1 MGKIETELE
10 QKFYKLDF
18 TKLARLI
25 SSDFDSIN
33 MNTVFFKSFSKEK
46 VITALEN
53 PQRNEKT
60 LRDLSNFLY
69 VFSPQ
74 YRRLCNYYA
83 EMPTL
88 DWYIEPHK
96 LDISKVNA
104 KQFKKAYN
112 NTLFQLDNMNIKH
125 ELFKCLQ
132 VVYRE
137 GIFYGY
143 EYSTDDSYFI
153 QKLDPDYCRI
163 SGTED
168 GVFIFEFDFDYF
180 NKYPERLD
188 NYAPE
193 FETMYNNYKNSNKNR
208 RSKGLVDLR
217 WQELNSELSIC
228 LKADETILYPIPPF
242 VGVFPDIYD
251 IQDYKQL
258 KKAKNEMQNYA
269 IISGKIPMK
278 NNSDTA
284 NDFKIT
290 LDTAVEFGNKII
302 AELPDQVGF
311 MLSVFDDVE
320 LFKLSDDRVGS
331 TDKVEEAIK
340 NFWSATGTS
349 KNLFADSS
357 DTDAGIKYSTTA
369 DEQSLFGI
377 LRQIERWINRKLKF
391 NSGKYK
397 FKINILDITTF
408 NRKEKV
414 AEELKAAQYGLPN
427 KIKLF
432 ASMGNSQSSIETMS
446 FLEND
451 ILDLHTRFIPL
462 SSSHTQGGN
471 DDINSPT
478 DGDKGRPSKEKEDVR
493 IDGKEGDED

>member
-1 MGKIETELE
+1 
-10 QKFYKLDF
+10 
-18 TKLARLI
+18 
-25 SSDFDSIN
+25 
-33 MNTVFFKSFSKEK
+33 
-46 VITALEN
+46 
-53 PQRNEKT
+53 
-60 LRDLSNFLY
+60 
-69 VFSPQ
+69 
-74 YRRLCNYYA
+74 
-83 EMPTL
+83 
-88 DWYIEPHK
+88 
-96 LDISKVNA
+96 
-104 KQFKKAYN
+104 
-112 NTLFQLDNMNIKH
+112 
-125 ELFKCLQ
+125 
-132 VVYRE
+132 
-137 GIFYGY
+137 
-143 EYSTDDSYFI
+143 
-153 QKLDPDYCRI
+153 
-163 SGTED
+163 
-168 GVFIFEFDFDYF
+168 
-180 NKYPERLD
+180 
-188 NYAPE
+188 
-193 FETMYNNYKNSNKNR
+193 
-208 RSKGLVDLR
+208 
-217 WQELNSELSIC
+217 
-228 LKADETILYPIPPF
+228 
-242 VGVFPDIYD
+242 
-251 IQDYKQL
+251 
-258 KKAKNEMQNYA
+258 
-269 IISGKIPMK
+269 MK

-320 LFKLSDDRVGS
+320 LFKLSDDGVGA

-391 NSGKYK
+391 NNGKYK